1 MNPAFFLKIKSHQMH
16 ECGYWPKRIA
26 TYATRP
32 TVATER
38 RDRSTWFL
46 PWLLLLDQIEASSS
60 QPSVTLVLVF
70 LVDSVFFLTSSFA

>member
-32 TVATER
+32 MVATER
-38 RDRSTWFL
+38 RDLSTRFL
-46 PWLLLLDQIEASSS
+46 LWLLLLEHEQIEASSS
-60 QPSVTLVLVF
+60 QPSVTLVLYVPC
-70 LVDSVFFLTSSFA
+70 